1 MLYIAADH
9 QGFDAK
15 ERIKSFFEN
24 MKFEYEDLG
33 AHAYDK
39 DDDYPDFAFKLGEAV
54 TKGDHKG
61 IILCGS
67 GVGVCIAVNK
77 VKGIRG
83 AYAESLVHAVQSRQ
97 DDDANVLILDAMTF
111 DPQVDFQIIETW
123 LKTEF
128 TGAAK
133 HVRRINKIIDYEN
146 K

>member
-15 ERIKSFFEN
+15 ERIKAFFES

-54 TKGDHKG
+54 VKGEHKG

-128 TGAAK
+128 TRADR
-133 HVRRINKIIDYEN
+133 HIRRINKIIEYEN